1 MGRDIGYGPYC
12 GYGYWIRQGV
22 IEHDDYQQKQ
32 HQKHKHDDTDAV
44 GVPVGVHLQHGAL
57 HPPLKPG
64 DEGEDK
70 AGRFHLEARRGVRMF
85 NIHRQIKILDVTRLL
100 VFV

>member
-1 MGRDIGYGPYC
+1 MMI
-12 GYGYWIRQGV
+12 IS
-22 IEHDDYQQKQ
+22 KSN
-32 HQKHKHDDTDAV
+32 KHDDVDVV

-70 AGRFHLEARRGVRMF
+70 AGRFHLKARRGVRMF

-100 VFV
+100 VFVKLTKTVN

>member
-1 MGRDIGYGPYC
+1 MMI
-12 GYGYWIRQGV
+12 IS
-22 IEHDDYQQKQ
+22 KSN
-32 HQKHKHDDTDAV
+32 KHDDVDVV

-70 AGRFHLEARRGVRMF
+70 AWRFHLEARRGVRMF

-100 VFV
+100 VFVKLTKTVN